1 MTRSHAAVTR
11 SRRALTRSSQAQ
23 ARSGGA
29 VTTFRSIPTH
39 SRSPS
44 TGDRGSGSVL
54 IVALLGAVFTMTAVL
69 IPVLALL
76 PANQAVQGA
85 ADAAALAA
93 ADTASGLQPGV
104 PCDTAARAAE
114 LNGAHLSACTVD
126 GLVATVTVTRAT
138 GVLTIQS
145 RARAGPSP

>member
-1 MTRSHAAVTR
+1 VIGSRRTVTS
-11 SRRALTRSSQAQ
+11 SRRA
-23 ARSGGA
+23 
-29 VTTFRSIPTH
+29 V
-39 SRSPS
+39 
-44 TGDRGSGSVL
+44 TGDHGAGSVL
-54 IVALLGAVFTMTAVL
+54 VVALLGAVFTMTAVL

-114 LNGAHLSACTVD
+114 LNGARLGACTVD
-126 GLVATVTVTRAT
+126 GLIATVTVSRTL

-145 RARAGPSP
+145 RARAGPAP